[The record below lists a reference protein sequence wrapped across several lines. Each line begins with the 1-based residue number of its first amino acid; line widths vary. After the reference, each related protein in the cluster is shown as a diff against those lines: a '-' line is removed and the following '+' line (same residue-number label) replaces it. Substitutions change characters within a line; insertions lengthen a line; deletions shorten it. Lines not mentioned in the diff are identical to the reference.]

1 MAEFRISIL
10 FQYFMYILAEFNT
23 FSRSWKPISQFNTF
37 PILSIPRED
46 PDIIFPTGFLSNH
59 TLEQVIPLESCQS
72 LRTLYSRLS
81 KGPGNAR
88 YGSVLSAPGLRSRS
102 RKESEVFGW
111 SRRFLGRVGGFW
123 VESEVFGKSRRFLGG
138 VGVGHFTSDSATLV
152 DMTLNVRAHIEQH
165 VRSVQGERVRRATPD
180 YLQDSWGG
188 LLSAQEG
195 SIGVVFEN
203 YDVENRC
210 LRIKNL
216 EILSACKFNTVL

>member
-46 PDIIFPTGFLSNH
+46 PDNIFPTGFLWNH

-88 YGSVLSAPGLRSRS
+88 YWSVRSAPGLRSRS

-138 VGVGHFTSDSATLV
+138 VGGFWEESEVFGWSRSRTFYLRLRNPGRHDAK
-152 DMTLNVRAHIEQH
+152 RAGTHWTARQKCA
-165 VRSVQGERVRRATPD
+165 RR
-180 YLQDSWGG
+180 
-188 LLSAQEG
+188 EG
-195 SIGVVFEN
+195 QAGNSRLPAGFLRWPALCPGRFHWRRIWKL
-203 YDVENRC
+203 RC
-210 LRIKNL
+210 W
-216 EILSACKFNTVL
+216 ESMSED